1 MTTEVPVPAMK
12 LRNFLQESP
21 NILPF
26 ILGSILTVLILP
38 IFRILLTLS
47 WKADR
52 PFIYQALEKGDDG
65 WREIIIFLH
74 LHVCDMADFL
84 VWEESICKIAPQG

>member
-1 MTTEVPVPAMK
+1 MATEVPVSALELK
-12 LRNFLQESP
+12 NLFQESP

-26 ILGSILTVLILP
+26 ILGSLLAVLILP

-52 PFIYQALEKGDDG
+52 PFIYQALEQGDDG
-65 WREIIIFLH
+65 RREIIIFLH
-74 LHVCDMADFL
+74 LHVCDMAD
-84 VWEESICKIAPQG
+84 